1 MSDRPFGDDRD
12 DDLEVLRRMPRP
24 TLPDP
29 VLPGLADRRIIGPR
43 PVAEEKEEEE
53 R

>member
-1 MSDRPFGDDRD
+1 MSDRSFGDDRD
-12 DDLEVLRRMPRP
+12 DDLEVLRRMPLP

-29 VLPGLADRRIIGPR
+29 VLPGLADRRILGPHPR
-43 PVAEEKEEEE
+43 AEEEE